1 MPNTPGRVIGCA
13 ASVSSARPSA
23 RVFTLPSVS
32 ALSASVAAARLD
44 YHVTG
49 GNVAGLDH
57 AVTPTSSDYAF
68 TYDYDN
74 GSRTPGSRDVGADER

>member
-1 MPNTPGRVIGCA
+1 MK
-13 ASVSSARPSA
+13 
-23 RVFTLPSVS
+23 
-32 ALSASVAAARLD
+32 AARLD

-49 GNVAGLDH
+49 GNVAGLDN